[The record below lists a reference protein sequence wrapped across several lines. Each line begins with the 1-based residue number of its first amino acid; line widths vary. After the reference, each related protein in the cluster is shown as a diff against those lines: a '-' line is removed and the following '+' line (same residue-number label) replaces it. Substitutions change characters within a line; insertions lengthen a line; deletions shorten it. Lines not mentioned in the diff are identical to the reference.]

1 METDQPTIEVSSPPD
16 HYEPC
21 EQCGAPLDHGQ
32 RYCVMCG
39 NHRRHVRDPA
49 ASYLARARS
58 KARPGGGSAG
68 GTPRRRSSNLGVAL
82 AIAVIPLALGLGV
95 LVGRA
100 SNNGDSKLIAALRAQ
115 KPEVITVAASGG
127 SSTGP
132 STPVSAAAAATST
145 FPLESGYAVELQTL
159 PARGTTEASVTSA
172 EASAKSK
179 GATGVGL
186 ILQSD
191 YKVTP
196 APPAGAY
203 VIYAGAFKTRAEA
216 TKSLSQLRR
225 RFPKAVVIQVQ
236 PASTGEGQV
245 LTKTRYGTAHQVTGF
260 HATASSLAQGGQI
273 VQKVQKEIGK
283 NYVQSQRGLPDEISV
298 P

>member
-1 METDQPTIEVSSPPD
+1 METDQPTIDLTPPPD

-21 EQCGAPLDHGQ
+21 EQCGSPLDHGQ

-49 ASYLARARS
+49 ARYLAGSRS
-58 KARPGGGSAG
+58 KTRPGAAPAA
-68 GTPRRRSSNLGVAL
+68 GTPRQRSSNLAVTL
-82 AIAVIPLALGLGV
+82 AIALIPLAIGLGV

-115 KPEVITVAASGG
+115 QPEVITTAGGG
-127 SSTGP
+127 SG
-132 STPVSAAAAATST
+132 SAATATPASTTVAST
-145 FPLESGYAVELQTL
+145 FPLQNGYAVELQTL
-159 PARGTTEASVTSA
+159 PPGGTTWGTVTSA
-172 EASAKSK
+172 EAAAKSK

-203 VIYAGAFKTRAEA
+203 VIYAGAFETRAEA
-216 TKSLSQLRR
+216 TKSLSKLHKQ
-225 RFPKAVVIQVQ
+225 FPKAIVIQVQ
-236 PASTGEGQV
+236 PASTGEGKV
-245 LTKTRYGTAHQVTGF
+245 LTKTQYGTAHQVTGF
-260 HATASSLAQGGQI
+260 HTTASSLAQGERI